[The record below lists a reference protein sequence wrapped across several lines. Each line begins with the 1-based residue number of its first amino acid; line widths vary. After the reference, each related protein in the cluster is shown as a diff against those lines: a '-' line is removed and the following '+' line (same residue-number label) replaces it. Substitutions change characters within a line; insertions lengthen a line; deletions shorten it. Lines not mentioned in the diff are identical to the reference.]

1 MTAETNDS
9 EIPKLLSLLE
19 DVDIRY
25 ANIQEWAVR
34 FNVAE
39 IAGKAAGKKRTRTA
53 VSATDA

>member
-1 MTAETNDS
+1 MVLLEKMVTAETNDS

-39 IAGKAAGKKRTRTA
+39 IAGKAAG
-53 VSATDA
+53 